1 MADKVTTM
9 IRRSWPV
16 TRVGVVEEVVKEDG
30 SIRFRTSVQDA
41 GRDQPFLVRWFN
53 DPTPAADF
61 LDKVEAGNIPDPR
74 G

>member
-1 MADKVTTM
+1 
-9 IRRSWPV
+9 
-16 TRVGVVEEVVKEDG
+16 VEEVVKEDG